1 MAPLI
6 PIAAALA
13 REFLPEL
20 VGKVIGQKG
29 GEVAQVVVDAATGV
43 TRKPDPEAALAALR
57 KSEPLAHEFRMALL
71 SHAVVLDQ
79 LADADRANAR
89 ERDMEVRKIAGGE
102 NTRANWMVF
111 ADVSGLVACVIGI
124 VWIGYLQAQGNM
136 SLSEVAA
143 AALVTQLA
151 NVAAYFGLSLRD
163 AHQFEFGSSRGSRE
177 KDTLMATAAKRE

>member
-1 MAPLI
+1 VTGKQTPEE
-6 PIAAALA
+6 ALLA
-13 REFLPEL
+13 L
-20 VGKVIGQKG
+20 QAN
-29 GEVAQVVVDAATGV
+29 AQLG
-43 TRKPDPEAALAALR
+43 
-57 KSEPLAHEFRMALL
+57 HEYRMALL
-71 SHAVVLDQ
+71 NHAVVLEQ
-79 LADADRANAR
+79 LADADRQNAR
-89 ERDMEVRKIAGGE
+89 SRDIEVRKIAGGE